1 MLHMHGG
8 ELELMVAA
16 KRMNVQMVIYELTR
30 LHAENYSYPRYFN
43 TFMGLPPLTLIVLK
57 EKEKLGPSLHYTL
70 HLQLNQDL
78 SDSSMR

>member
-16 KRMNVQMVIYELTR
+16 KRMNVQIYELTR

-43 TFMGLPPLTLIVLK
+43 TYMGLPPLTLIVLK
-57 EKEKLGPSLHYTL
+57 EK
-70 HLQLNQDL
+70 
-78 SDSSMR
+78 

>member
-16 KRMNVQMVIYELTR
+16 KRMNVQIYELTR

-43 TFMGLPPLTLIVLK
+43 TYMGLPPLTLIVLK
-57 EKEKLGPSLHYTL
+57 EKEKIGPSLHYIF
-70 HLQLNQDL
+70 
-78 SDSSMR
+78 S